1 MSASSALKKRTFAW
15 MIRTSISTIRI
26 NGLFLLTF
34 FLVPH
39 LFIKAQVNPLAPI
52 KEPYKEIRGT
62 SPLNKPPKTVF
73 AEVVNG
79 DTIPVAVLGSVYSF
93 PKEDFSSESQEKN
106 YWKLV
111 KDVKFVYPYAKTVY
125 FTLLETMQ
133 YLETIPDQKLR
144 DKHLRQMERDLVK
157 EYEPVLRKMSFNQG
171 KILLKLIDRECNTS
185 SFQLIQAYRGNFA
198 AAFWQ
203 GVARL
208 FRADLKTSYDPENE
222 DYTLERIVLKIEQGQ
237 L

>member
-1 MSASSALKKRTFAW
+1 LMNR
-15 MIRTSISTIRI
+15 ISISANKIKV
-26 NGLFLLTF
+26 LSLWLF
-34 FLVPH
+34 FLIS
-39 LFIKAQVNPLAPI
+39 LLSLKAQVSPLAPT

-62 SPLNKPPKTVF
+62 SPLNKSPKTVF

-79 DTIPVAVLGSVYSF
+79 DTIPVAVLGGVFSF
-93 PKEDFSSESQEKN
+93 PKENFISESQEKN

-133 YLETIPDQKLR
+133 YLETIPDKKLR

-157 EYEPVLRKMSFNQG
+157 EYEPVLRKMSYNQG

-185 SFQLIQAYRGNFA
+185 SYELIKAYRGNFA
-198 AAFWQ
+198 ASFWQ

-208 FRADLKTSYDPENE
+208 FRADLKTGYDPEDA
-222 DYTLERIVLKIEQGQ
+222 DYTLERIVVKIEQGQ